1 MKYREFRYNKQILA
15 GVLTVVV
22 TATTIATPL
31 QVSAAE
37 SAGGKE
43 EVVYVMTDAEGN
55 VQNVNVVNIFGKG
68 DVTDYGDYSSVKMLT
83 STESITQTGDKVT
96 FTTQKD
102 KVYYQGTLEDA
113 QIPWNIEITYTLNG
127 KEISPEELAGQSG
140 TLKIHILITEN
151 ANADSTFYE
160 NYALQAAFTLD
171 TTRCESIVA
180 KGATMANVGADKQI
194 SYTVL
199 PGKGLD
205 AEITADV
212 VDFEMDA
219 AAING
224 VKLDLNIEIDDSE
237 LMDKVSEI
245 QDASTDLN
253 DGAKELKDGAGDLND
268 GAKELKDGAGD
279 LNDGAKDLKD
289 GASDLNNGA
298 KDLKNG
304 ASSLH
309 DGVNSLD
316 DGISSL
322 SSGITTVQNG
332 LNTLNG
338 KSTDL
343 TGGSAQML
351 EALQTIQSSLNN
363 VAVST
368 DQLKTLTDSSAA
380 IKQGI
385 TDLYNGAAA
394 LQAAVSYDSY
404 KAAMQANG
412 LDIDA
417 LKAKN
422 TETITAMQ
430 AQIETM
436 QSNLEQIQ
444 SIPGY
449 ETDPTLA
456 ANAAQLES
464 QIATFS
470 GIVQLLAANNGAAG
484 GTETYFTAMSG
495 GAAELVNGLTA
506 LQANYEKFDAAI
518 GELVTTLSGL
528 AVNMSTLKAGIDQLV
543 TQYGTLNSGIQEYTA
558 GVSSIV
564 SGYGQLTDGAGKL
577 VSGSKELLSGSSNLK
592 QGTADLYDGTQS
604 LYDGTVDL
612 YNGTADLCDGTVD
625 LYDGTTDLYDGTVEM
640 QDGTK
645 EFYDKTYDMDT
656 QVREQIDDML
666 AEISG
671 SDAPV
676 VSFVS
681 NKNENVNSVQF
692 VIKTTA
698 IEKEEAE
705 EVVAEEETPTGFFQK
720 LLALFRK

>member
-1 MKYREFRYNKQILA
+1 MKYRELRYKKQILA

-22 TATTIATPL
+22 TATTVATPL

-43 EVVYVMTDAEGN
+43 EVIYVMTDAEGN

-83 STESITQTGDKVT
+83 STEPIAQDGDKIT
-96 FTTQKD
+96 FTTEKD
-102 KVYYQGTLEDA
+102 KVYYQGTLENA
-113 QIPWNIEITYTLNG
+113 QIPWNIEITYTLDG

-140 TLKIHILITEN
+140 TLKIHIVVTEN
-151 ANADSTFYE
+151 TKADSTFYE

-171 TTRCESIVA
+171 TTKCENIVA
-180 KGATMANVGADKQI
+180 EGATLANVGADKQI

-237 LMDKVSEI
+237 LMDKVAEI
-245 QDASTDLN
+245 QDATTDLNDGAKDLKDGAGDLNDGANDLKDGAVDLN
-253 DGAKELKDGAGDLND
+253 DGAKELKDGAKDLQD
-268 GAKELKDGAGD
+268 GAND
-279 LNDGAKDLKD
+279 LY
-289 GASDLNNGA
+289 
-298 KDLKNG
+298 
-304 ASSLH
+304 
-309 DGVNSLD
+309 DGVNSLN
-316 DGISSL
+316 DGIGSL
-322 SSGITTVQNG
+322 KSGIGTVQNG

-338 KSTDL
+338 KSSDL

-351 EALQTIQSSLNN
+351 EALKTIQSSLND
-363 VAVST
+363 VAVT
-368 DQLKTLTDSSAA
+368 TEQLQTLTDSSAA

-385 TDLYNGAAA
+385 NDLYNGALA
-394 LQAAVSYDSY
+394 LQTAVSYDSY
-404 KAAMQANG
+404 KATMQAGG

-422 TETITAMQ
+422 NDTITTLQGQVATMQ
-430 AQIETM
+430 ATLDQIKDVPGYESEAAQLQTQIET
-436 QSNLEQIQ
+436 
-444 SIPGY
+444 
-449 ETDPTLA
+449 
-456 ANAAQLES
+456 
-464 QIATFS
+464 FS
-470 GIVQLLAANNGAAG
+470 GLIQLLSANNGAIS
-484 GTETYFTAMSG
+484 GTESYFGGMSG
-495 GAAELVNGLTA
+495 GAADLVNGLA
-506 LQANYEKFDAAI
+506 ELQAKYTAFDTAI
-518 GELVTTLSGL
+518 GELVTNLSGL
-528 AVNMSTLKAGIDQLV
+528 AVNMTKLKTGIDQLV
-543 TQYGTLNSGIQEYTA
+543 TQYSALNSGIQEYTT
-558 GVSSIV
+558 GVATIV
-564 SGYGQLTDGAGKL
+564 SGYGELTDGAEKL
-577 VSGSKELLSGSSNLK
+577 ADGSKELLNGSSDLK
-592 QGTADLYDGTQS
+592 K
-604 LYDGTVDL
+604 
-612 YNGTADLCDGTVD
+612 GTVD
-625 LYDGTTDLYDGTVEM
+625 LYDGTSDLYDGTSDLYDGTVELCDGTSDLYDGTVEL

-656 QVREQIDDML
+656 QVRDQIDDML

-681 NKNENVNSVQF
+681 DKNENVNSVQF
-692 VIKTTA
+692 VIKTAAT
-698 IEKEEAE
+698 EKEEAE
-705 EVVAEEETPTGFFQK
+705 EVVAEEEAPTGFFQK

>member
-1 MKYREFRYNKQILA
+1 MKYRELRYRKRIFA
-15 GVLTVVV
+15 GILTVVT
-22 TATTIATPL
+22 TATTLVTPL
-31 QVSAAE
+31 QASAAE
-37 SAGGKE
+37 STGGKE
-43 EVVYVMTDAEGN
+43 EVIYVMTDAEGN
-55 VQNVNVVNIFGKG
+55 VENVNVVNIFGKG

-83 STESITQTGDKVT
+83 STEPITQDGDKIT

-102 KVYYQGTLEDA
+102 KVYYQGTLEDS
-113 QIPWNIEITYTLNG
+113 QIPWNIEITYTLDG

-151 ANADSTFYE
+151 TEADSTFYD

-171 TTRCESIVA
+171 TTRCENIVA
-180 KGATMANVGADKQI
+180 EGATLANVGADKQV
-194 SYTVL
+194 SYTIL

-268 GAKELKDGAGD
+268 GAKELKDGTVD
-279 LNDGAKDLKD
+279 LNDGAKKLRDGAKDLQD
-289 GASDLNNGA
+289 GASDLY
-298 KDLKNG
+298 
-304 ASSLH
+304 
-309 DGVNSLD
+309 DGVNTLDNGINSLK
-316 DGISSL
+316 
-322 SSGITTVQNG
+322 SGIGTVQDG

-338 KSTDL
+338 KSADL
-343 TGGSAQML
+343 TGGSTQML
-351 EALQTIQSSLNN
+351 EALKTIQSSLNN

-368 DQLKTLTDSSAA
+368 EQLQTLTDSSAA

-385 TDLYNGAAA
+385 SDLYNGATA
-394 LQAAVSYDSY
+394 LQTAVSYDSY
-404 KAAMQANG
+404 KAALQANG

-417 LKAKN
+417 LKSKN
-422 TETITAMQ
+422 DETIATMQ
-430 AQIETM
+430 AQIDTM
-436 QSNLEQIQ
+436 QASLDQIKM
-444 SIPGY
+444 IPDY
-449 ETDPTLA
+449 ENDPAWATQ
-456 ANAAQLES
+456 AAQLET
-464 QIATFS
+464 QIDTFS
-470 GIVQLLAANNGAAG
+470 SLVQLLAANNGAIG
-484 GTETYFTAMSG
+484 GTGTYFAAMSG
-495 GAAELVNGLTA
+495 GAAGLVNGLTE
-506 LQANYEKFDAAI
+506 LQANYEKFDVAI
-518 GELVTTLSGL
+518 GELVTGLSGL

-543 TQYGTLNSGIQEYTA
+543 TQYSTLNSGIQEYTT
-558 GVSSIV
+558 GVATIV
-564 SGYGQLTDGAGKL
+564 SGYGELTDGAGKL
-577 VSGSKELLSGSSNLK
+577 SDGSKELLSGSSDLK
-592 QGTADLYDGTQS
+592 QGTVDLYDGTS
-604 LYDGTVDL
+604 DLYDGTSDL
-612 YNGTADLCDGTVD
+612 YDGTVD
-625 LYDGTTDLYDGTVEM
+625 LYDGTSDLYDGTVEM

-656 QVREQIDDML
+656 QVRDQIDDML

-681 NKNENVNSVQF
+681 DKNENVNSVQF
-692 VIKTTA
+692 VIKTAA
-698 IEKEEAE
+698 IEKQEVE
-705 EVVAEEETPTGFFQK
+705 EVVAEEETSMGFFQK

>member
-1 MKYREFRYNKQILA
+1 MKYRELKYKKQILA
-15 GVLTVVV
+15 GVLTIVV
-22 TATTIATPL
+22 TATTVATPL

-37 SAGGKE
+37 STGGKE

-55 VQNVNVVNIFGKG
+55 VENVNVVNIFGKG

-83 STESITQTGDKVT
+83 STEPITQDGDKIT
-96 FTTQKD
+96 FTTGKD
-102 KVYYQGTLEDA
+102 KVYYQGTLENA
-113 QIPWNIEITYTLNG
+113 QIPWNIEITYTLDG

-140 TLKIHILITEN
+140 ALKIHILVTEN
-151 ANADSTFYE
+151 TKADSTFYE

-171 TTRCESIVA
+171 TAKCENIVA
-180 KGATMANVGADKQI
+180 EGATLANVGADKQI

-224 VKLDLNIEIDDSE
+224 VKLDLDIEIDDSE

-245 QDASTDLN
+245 QDATTDLN
-253 DGAKELKDGAGDLND
+253 DGAKD
-268 GAKELKDGAGD
+268 LKDGAGD

-289 GASDLNNGA
+289 GAGDLNDGAKKLNDGA
-298 KDLKNG
+298 KDLY
-304 ASSLH
+304 

-316 DGISSL
+316 DGIGSL

-338 KSTDL
+338 KSSDL
-343 TGGSAQML
+343 TGGSTQVL
-351 EALQTIQSSLNN
+351 EALKTIQSSLNN
-363 VAVST
+363 VAIST
-368 DQLKTLTDSSAA
+368 EQLKTLTDSSAA

-385 TDLYNGAAA
+385 ADLYNGAVA
-394 LQAAVSYDSY
+394 LQTAVSYDSY

-412 LDIDA
+412 LDIDG
-417 LKAKN
+417 LKTKN
-422 TETITAMQ
+422 TETIANMQ
-430 AQIETM
+430 AQVEAM
-436 QSNLEQIQ
+436 QTNLEQIK

-449 ETDPTLA
+449 ESDATLA
-456 ANAAQLES
+456 QQAAQLET

-470 GIVQLLAANNGAAG
+470 NLVQLLAANNGSLG
-484 GTETYFTAMSG
+484 GTETYFATMSG
-495 GAAELVNGLTA
+495 GVADLVNGLAA
-506 LQANYEKFDAAI
+506 LQANYEKFNAAV
-518 GELVTTLSGL
+518 GELVTNLSGL
-528 AVNMSTLKAGIDQLV
+528 AVNMSTLKSGIDQLV
-543 TQYGTLNSGIQEYTA
+543 TQYGTLNSGIQEYIA

-577 VSGSKELLSGSSNLK
+577 VSGSKELLNGSSDLK
-592 QGTADLYDGTQS
+592 QGTVDLYDGTQS
-604 LYDGTVDL
+604 LY
-612 YNGTADLCDGTVD
+612 DGTVD
-625 LYDGTTDLYDGTVEM
+625 LYDGTTDLYDGTVEL

-656 QVREQIDDML
+656 QVREQIDAML

-681 NKNENVNSVQF
+681 GKNENVNSVQF
-692 VIKTTA
+692 VIKTAA
-698 IEKEEAE
+698 IEKEEVKD
-705 EVVAEEETPTGFFQK
+705 VVATEETPTGFFQK

>member
-1 MKYREFRYNKQILA
+1 MKYRELRYKKQILA

-22 TATTIATPL
+22 TATTVATPL

-37 SAGGKE
+37 STGGKE
-43 EVVYVMTDAEGN
+43 EVIYVMTDAEGN
-55 VQNVNVVNIFGKG
+55 VENVNVVNIFGKG

-83 STESITQTGDKVT
+83 STEAITQDGDKIT
-96 FTTQKD
+96 FSTEKD
-102 KVYYQGTLEDA
+102 KVYYQGTLENA
-113 QIPWNIEITYTLNG
+113 QIPWNIEITYTLDG

-140 TLKIHILITEN
+140 ALKIHILVTEN
-151 ANADSTFYE
+151 TKVDSTFYE

-171 TTRCESIVA
+171 TTKCENIVA
-180 KGATMANVGADKQI
+180 EGATLANVGANKQI

-245 QDASTDLN
+245 QDATSDLN
-253 DGAKELKDGAGDLND
+253 DGAKELKDGAG
-268 GAKELKDGAGD
+268 GLKDGAGK
-279 LNDGAKDLKD
+279 LNDGANDLYD
-289 GASDLNNGA
+289 GA
-298 KDLKNG
+298 
-304 ASSLH
+304 
-309 DGVNSLD
+309 NSLD

-322 SSGITTVQNG
+322 SSGITTLQNG

-338 KSTDL
+338 KSSDL

-351 EALQTIQSSLNN
+351 TALKTIQSSLND
-363 VAVST
+363 VAVTT

-385 TDLYNGAAA
+385 SDLYDGALA

-404 KAAMQANG
+404 KAALQSNG

-417 LKAKN
+417 LKAQN
-422 TETITAMQ
+422 AQTIATLQTQVEALQ
-430 AQIETM
+430 A
-436 QSNLEQIQ
+436 NLEQIQ
-444 SIPGY
+444 SVPGY
-449 ETDPTLA
+449 ENDQDLMTQATQLQ
-456 ANAAQLES
+456 AQIE
-464 QIATFS
+464 TFR
-470 GIVQLLAANNGAAG
+470 GLIQLLTANNGAIS
-484 GTETYFTAMSG
+484 GTESYFTAMSG
-495 GAAELVNGLTA
+495 GASDLVNGLA
-506 LQANYEKFDAAI
+506 DLQTKYAAFDAAI
-518 GELVTTLSGL
+518 GELSTNLSGL
-528 AVNMSTLKAGIDQLV
+528 AVNMTKLKTGIDQLV

-558 GVSSIV
+558 GVATIV
-564 SGYGQLTDGAGKL
+564 SGYGELTDGAGKL
-577 VSGSKELLSGSSNLK
+577 ADGSKELLDGSSDLK
-592 QGTADLYDGTQS
+592 Q
-604 LYDGTVDL
+604 
-612 YNGTADLCDGTVD
+612 GTVD
-625 LYDGTTDLYDGTVEM
+625 LYDGTKDLYDGTVEM

-656 QVREQIDDML
+656 QVRDQIDDML

-681 NKNENVNSVQF
+681 DKNENVNSVQF
-692 VIKTTA
+692 VIKTAA
-698 IEKEEAE
+698 IEKEEVE
-705 EVVAEEETPTGFFQK
+705 ETVAEEEAPAGFFRK
-720 LLALFRK
+720 LLALFGK

>member
-1 MKYREFRYNKQILA
+1 MKYRELRYKKQILA

-22 TATTIATPL
+22 TATTVATPL

-43 EVVYVMTDAEGN
+43 EVIYVMTDAEGN

-83 STESITQTGDKVT
+83 STEPIAQDGDKIT
-96 FTTQKD
+96 FTTEKD
-102 KVYYQGTLEDA
+102 KVYYQGTLENA
-113 QIPWNIEITYTLNG
+113 QIPWNIEIVYTLDG

-140 TLKIHILITEN
+140 ALKIHILVTEN
-151 ANADSTFYE
+151 TKADSSFYE

-171 TTRCESIVA
+171 TTKCENIVA
-180 KGATMANVGADKQI
+180 EGATLANVGADKQI

-237 LMDKVSEI
+237 LMDKVAEI
-245 QDASTDLN
+245 QDATTDLNDGAKDLKDGAGDLNDGANDLKDGAVDLN
-253 DGAKELKDGAGDLND
+253 DGAKELKDGAKDLQD
-268 GAKELKDGAGD
+268 GAND
-279 LNDGAKDLKD
+279 LY
-289 GASDLNNGA
+289 
-298 KDLKNG
+298 
-304 ASSLH
+304 
-309 DGVNSLD
+309 DGVNSLN
-316 DGISSL
+316 DGIGSL
-322 SSGITTVQNG
+322 KSGIGTVQNG

-338 KSTDL
+338 KTSDL

-351 EALQTIQSSLNN
+351 EALKTIQSSLND
-363 VAVST
+363 VAVT
-368 DQLKTLTDSSAA
+368 TEQLQTLTDSSAA

-385 TDLYNGAAA
+385 NDLYNGALA
-394 LQAAVSYDSY
+394 LQTAVSYDSY
-404 KAAMQANG
+404 KATMQAGG

-422 TETITAMQ
+422 NDTITTLQGQVATMQ
-430 AQIETM
+430 ATLDQIKDVPGYESEAAQLQTQIET
-436 QSNLEQIQ
+436 
-444 SIPGY
+444 
-449 ETDPTLA
+449 
-456 ANAAQLES
+456 
-464 QIATFS
+464 FS
-470 GIVQLLAANNGAAG
+470 GLIQLLSANNGAIS
-484 GTETYFTAMSG
+484 GTESYFGGMSG
-495 GAAELVNGLTA
+495 GAADLVNGLA
-506 LQANYEKFDAAI
+506 ELQAKYTAFDTAI
-518 GELVTTLSGL
+518 GELVTNLSGL
-528 AVNMSTLKAGIDQLV
+528 AVNMTKLKTGIDQLV
-543 TQYGTLNSGIQEYTA
+543 TQYSALNSGIQEYTT
-558 GVSSIV
+558 GVATIV
-564 SGYGQLTDGAGKL
+564 SGYGELTDGAGKL
-577 VSGSKELLSGSSNLK
+577 ADGSKELLNGSSDLK
-592 QGTADLYDGTQS
+592 K
-604 LYDGTVDL
+604 
-612 YNGTADLCDGTVD
+612 GTVD
-625 LYDGTTDLYDGTVEM
+625 LYDGTSDLYDGTSDLYDGTVELCDGTSDLYDGTVEL

-656 QVREQIDDML
+656 QVRDQIDDML

-681 NKNENVNSVQF
+681 DKNENVNSVQF
-692 VIKTTA
+692 VIKTAA
-698 IEKEEAE
+698 IEKEEVE
-705 EVVAEEETPTGFFQK
+705 EAVATEEAPTGFFQK

>member
-1 MKYREFRYNKQILA
+1 MKYRELKYKKQILA
-15 GVLTVVV
+15 GVLTIVV
-22 TATTIATPL
+22 TATTVATPL

-37 SAGGKE
+37 STGGKE
-43 EVVYVMTDAEGN
+43 EVVYVMTDAQGN
-55 VQNVNVVNIFGKG
+55 VENVNVVNIFGKG

-83 STESITQTGDKVT
+83 STEPITQNGDKIT
-96 FTTQKD
+96 FTTGKE
-102 KVYYQGTLEDA
+102 KVYYQGTLENA
-113 QIPWNIEITYTLNG
+113 QIPWNIGITYTLDG

-151 ANADSTFYE
+151 TKADSTFYE

-171 TTRCESIVA
+171 TAKCENIVA
-180 KGATMANVGADKQI
+180 EGATLANVGADKQI

-219 AAING
+219 VAING

-245 QDASTDLN
+245 QDATTDLN

-268 GAKELKDGAGD
+268 GAKELKDGAVD
-279 LNDGAKDLKD
+279 LNDGAKELKD
-289 GASDLNNGA
+289 GAKDLQDGA
-298 KDLKNG
+298 KDLY
-304 ASSLH
+304 

-316 DGISSL
+316 DGINSL
-322 SSGITTVQNG
+322 KGGIGTVQNG

-338 KSTDL
+338 KSSDL
-343 TGGSAQML
+343 TGGSAQVL
-351 EALQTIQSSLNN
+351 EALKTIQSSLNN
-363 VAVST
+363 VAIST
-368 DQLKTLTDSSAA
+368 EQLKTLTDSSAA

-385 TDLYNGAAA
+385 ADLHNGAVA
-394 LQAAVSYDSY
+394 LQTAVSYDSY

-417 LKAKN
+417 LKTKN
-422 TETITAMQ
+422 TETITTMQAQVEAMQ
-430 AQIETM
+430 A
-436 QSNLEQIQ
+436 NLEQIR
-444 SIPGY
+444 SIPEY
-449 ETDPTLA
+449 ESDTALA
-456 ANAAQLES
+456 AQAAQLET

-470 GIVQLLAANNGAAG
+470 NLIQLLAANNGSLG
-484 GTETYFTAMSG
+484 GTETYFASMSG
-495 GAAELVNGLTA
+495 GVADLVNGLAA
-506 LQANYEKFDAAI
+506 LQANYEKFNAAI
-518 GELVTTLSGL
+518 GELVTNLSGL

-543 TQYGTLNSGIQEYTA
+543 TQYGTLNSGIQEYTT
-558 GVSSIV
+558 GVAAIV
-564 SGYGQLTDGAGKL
+564 AGYGELTDGAGKL
-577 VSGSKELLSGSSNLK
+577 ADGSKELLNGSSDLK
-592 QGTADLYDGTQS
+592 QGTVDLYDGT
-604 LYDGTVDL
+604 V
-612 YNGTADLCDGTVD
+612 DLCDGTVD
-625 LYDGTTDLYDGTVEM
+625 LYDGTNDLYDGTVEL

-681 NKNENVNSVQF
+681 GKNENVNSVQF
-692 VIKTTA
+692 VIKTAA
-698 IEKEEAE
+698 IEKEEVT
-705 EVVAEEETPTGFFQK
+705 EVVAAEETPTGFFQK

>member
-1 MKYREFRYNKQILA
+1 MKYRELRYKKQILA

-22 TATTIATPL
+22 TATTVAAPL
-31 QVSAAE
+31 QVNAAE
-37 SAGGKE
+37 STGGKE
-43 EVVYVMTDAEGN
+43 EVIYVMTDAEGN

-83 STESITQTGDKVT
+83 STEPIAQDGDKIT
-96 FTTQKD
+96 FTTEKD
-102 KVYYQGTLEDA
+102 KVYYQGTLENA
-113 QIPWNIEITYTLNG
+113 QIPWNIEITYMLDG
-127 KEISPEELAGQSG
+127 KEITPEELAGQSG
-140 TLKIHILITEN
+140 VLKIHILVTEN
-151 ANADSTFYE
+151 TKADSTFYE

-171 TTRCESIVA
+171 TTRCENIVA
-180 KGATMANVGADKQI
+180 EGATLANVGADKQI

-253 DGAKELKDGAGDLND
+253 DGAKELKDGASDLND
-268 GAKELKDGAGD
+268 GAKELKDGAVD
-279 LNDGAKDLKD
+279 LNDGAKELKDGAKDLQD
-289 GASDLNNGA
+289 GASDLY
-298 KDLKNG
+298 
-304 ASSLH
+304 
-309 DGVNSLD
+309 DGVNTLD
-316 DGISSL
+316 DGIHSL
-322 SSGITTVQNG
+322 KSGIGTVQDG

-338 KSTDL
+338 KSSDL
-343 TGGSAQML
+343 TGGSTQML
-351 EALQTIQSSLNN
+351 EALKTIQSSLNN
-363 VAVST
+363 VAIST
-368 DQLKTLTDSSAA
+368 EQLQTLTDSSAA

-385 TDLYNGAAA
+385 GDLYNGAAA
-394 LQAAVSYDSY
+394 LQTAVSYDSY

-417 LKAKN
+417 LKAAN
-422 TETITAMQ
+422 AETIASMQTQIDTMQ
-430 AQIETM
+430 ASLDQIKM
-436 QSNLEQIQ
+436 
-444 SIPGY
+444 IPDY
-449 ETDPTLA
+449 ENDPTLS
-456 ANAAQLES
+456 ANAAQLET
-464 QIATFS
+464 QIAAFS
-470 GIVQLLAANNGAAG
+470 NLIQLLAANNGAVG
-484 GTETYFTAMSG
+484 GTETYFNAMGG
-495 GAAELVNGLTA
+495 GAADLVNGLTA

-518 GELVTTLSGL
+518 GELVTNLSGL

-543 TQYGTLNSGIQEYTA
+543 TQYSTLNSGIQEYTT
-558 GVSSIV
+558 GVATIV
-564 SGYGQLTDGAGKL
+564 SGYGELTDGAGKL
-577 VSGSKELLSGSSNLK
+577 ADGSKELLNGSSDLK
-592 QGTADLYDGTQS
+592 Q
-604 LYDGTVDL
+604 GTVDL
-612 YNGTADLCDGTVD
+612 YDGTVD
-625 LYDGTTDLYDGTVEM
+625 LYDGTSDLYDGTVELQDGTSDLYDGTVEM

-656 QVREQIDDML
+656 QVRDQIDDML

-681 NKNENVNSVQF
+681 DKNENVNSVQF
-692 VIKTTA
+692 VIKTAA
-698 IEKEEAE
+698 IEKEEVE
-705 EVVAEEETPTGFFQK
+705 EVVAEEEAPTGFFQK